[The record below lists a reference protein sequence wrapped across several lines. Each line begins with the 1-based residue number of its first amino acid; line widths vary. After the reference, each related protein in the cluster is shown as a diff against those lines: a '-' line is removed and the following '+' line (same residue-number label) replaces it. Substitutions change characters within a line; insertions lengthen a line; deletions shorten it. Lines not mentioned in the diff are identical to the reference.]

1 MQLCLAAVRV
11 FVCLATQLLVSCGA
25 LLNKPAGF
33 IVYNNAVLYAA
44 WVAQGGLSL
53 IDTAFYW
60 RKLMTIQ
67 TLGSQN
73 DTGSNLTQAEIV
85 RIGLETDILSGR
97 LAPGSVIDETETSI
111 QFGVSRTPVREAIF
125 LLVQA
130 GLIKKEARRRAIV
143 AEFNVDDFFGLFET
157 LAELEGLSARFAAL
171 RMSRAECF
179 ELSKTH
185 SAAAEK
191 LMLRDIDNYSVL
203 GRAFHALILK
213 GSKNTT
219 LVKITSELA
228 ARLIPYR
235 RFQVSL
241 EGGLQRN
248 QDDHEIILA
257 AIKSKDAD
265 AAYQAMRR
273 HTLDQSDSVIE
284 NIPAFSS
291 PAQVQDIAGNPTQ
304 FNTGGESL

>member
-1 MQLCLAAVRV
+1 MNTPGRDD
-11 FVCLATQLLVSCGA
+11 
-25 LLNKPAGF
+25 NKDKA
-33 IVYNNAVLYAA
+33 
-44 WVAQGGLSL
+44 
-53 IDTAFYW
+53 
-60 RKLMTIQ
+60 
-67 TLGSQN
+67 
-73 DTGSNLTQAEIV
+73 SNLTQAEMV

-97 LAPGSVIDETETSI
+97 LSPGSVIDETETSK

-130 GLIKKEARRRAIV
+130 GLIKKEARKRAIV
-143 AEFNVDDFFGLFET
+143 AEFNIDDFFGLFET
-157 LAELEGLSARFAAL
+157 LAELEGLSARFAAV

-179 ELSKTH
+179 ELSKIH
-185 SAAAEK
+185 IAAAET
-191 LMLRDIDNYSVL
+191 LLLGEIDNYSAL
-203 GRAFHALILK
+203 GRAFHSLVLE

-257 AIKSKDAD
+257 AIKSKDAE
-265 AAYQAMRR
+265 AAYHAMRK
-273 HTLDQSDSVIE
+273 HTLEQSDSVIE
-284 NIPAFSS
+284 NIPAFSRL
-291 PAQVQDIAGNPTQ
+291 AQTQDSKENQLP
-304 FNTGGESL
+304 

>member
-1 MQLCLAAVRV
+1 MN
-11 FVCLATQLLVSCGA
+11 TQ
-25 LLNKPAGF
+25 
-33 IVYNNAVLYAA
+33 
-44 WVAQGGLSL
+44 SL
-53 IDTAFYW
+53 T
-60 RKLMTIQ
+60 R
-67 TLGSQN
+67 N
-73 DTGSNLTQAEIV
+73 TGKDSNLTQAETV

-97 LAPGSVIDETETSI
+97 LTPGSVIDETETSK

-130 GLIKKEARRRAIV
+130 GLVTKEARKRAIV

-157 LAELEGLSARFAAL
+157 LAELEGVSAKFAAV

-185 SAAAEK
+185 VAAAEK
-191 LMLRDIDNYSVL
+191 LQLGEIDNYSAL
-203 GRAFHALILK
+203 GRAFHALILE

-257 AIKSKDAD
+257 AIKSKDAE
-265 AAYQAMRR
+265 AAYHAMRK
-273 HTLDQSDSVIE
+273 HTLEQSDFVIE
-284 NIPAFSS
+284 NIPTFSRV
-291 PAQVQDIAGNPTQ
+291 AQLKAG
-304 FNTGGESL
+304 GDLL

>member
-1 MQLCLAAVRV
+1 MN
-11 FVCLATQLLVSCGA
+11 T
-25 LLNKPAGF
+25 
-33 IVYNNAVLYAA
+33 
-44 WVAQGGLSL
+44 
-53 IDTAFYW
+53 
-60 RKLMTIQ
+60 Q
-67 TLGSQN
+67 TLDSN
-73 DTGSNLTQAEIV
+73 KDKGSNLTQAEIV
-85 RIGLETDILSGR
+85 RIGLETNILSGR
-97 LAPGSVIDETETSI
+97 LVPGSVIDETETSK

-130 GLIKKEARRRAIV
+130 GLIKKEARKRAIV

-157 LAELEGLSARFAAL
+157 LAELEGLSARLATV

-179 ELSKTH
+179 ELSKIH
-185 SAAAEK
+185 IAAAEK
-191 LMLRDIDNYSVL
+191 LLLGEIDDYSVL
-203 GRAFHALILK
+203 GRAFHTLILQ

-257 AIKSKDAD
+257 AIKSKDAE
-265 AAYQAMRR
+265 AAYDAMRK

-284 NIPAFSS
+284 NITAFSR
-291 PAQVQDIAGNPTQ
+291 PVQARDGNG
-304 FNTGGESL
+304 NLLLVKTGSELS